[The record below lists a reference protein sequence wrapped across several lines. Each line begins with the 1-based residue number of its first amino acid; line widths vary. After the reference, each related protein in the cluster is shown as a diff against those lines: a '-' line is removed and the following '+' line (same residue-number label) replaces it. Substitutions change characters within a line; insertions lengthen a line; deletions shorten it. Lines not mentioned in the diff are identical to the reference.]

1 MKVWRGRAAIIS
13 MADVPQ
19 MVLDGLARK
28 YDGWDAR
35 DNSIDGERVLLKI
48 SIDRWLLGG

>member
-1 MKVWRGRAAIIS
+1 LVAQGRAAIIG

-19 MVLDGLARK
+19 MVLDCFARK
-28 YDGWDAR
+28 YDGWDPR

-48 SIDRWLLGG
+48 SIDRWLLGA